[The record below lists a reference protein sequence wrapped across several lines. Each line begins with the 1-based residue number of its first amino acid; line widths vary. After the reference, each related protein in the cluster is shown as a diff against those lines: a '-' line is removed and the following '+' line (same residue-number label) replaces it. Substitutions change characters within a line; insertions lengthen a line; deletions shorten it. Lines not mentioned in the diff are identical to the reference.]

1 MDMLKKYFPK
11 SFGINDVAKL
21 IIAIVIY
28 VVIDIVAG
36 AVVALAT
43 LILPILG
50 VIFGLVGSLV
60 GLYTLVGIV
69 LAILDFCKVLK

>member
-28 VVIDIVAG
+28 IVIDIAAGVVITIAG
-36 AVVALAT
+36 A
-43 LILPILG
+43 ILPILG
-50 VIFGLVGSLV
+50 TIFGLIGSLV

-69 LAILDFCKVLK
+69 LAVLNFFKII

>member
-21 IIAIVIY
+21 IIAIIIY

-36 AVVALAT
+36 AIIAIAGA
-43 LILPILG
+43 ILPILG
-50 VIFGLVGSLV
+50 TIFGLIGSLV
-60 GLYTLVGIV
+60 GLYTLVGII
-69 LAILDFCKVLK
+69 LAVLDFFNVIK